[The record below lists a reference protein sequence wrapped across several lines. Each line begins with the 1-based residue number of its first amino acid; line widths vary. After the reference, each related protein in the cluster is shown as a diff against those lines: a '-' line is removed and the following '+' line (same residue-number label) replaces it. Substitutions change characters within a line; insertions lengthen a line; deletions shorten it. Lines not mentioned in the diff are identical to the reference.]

1 MATAGDASNP
11 EGQRRAFVIGAGLS
25 GLAAATQLAARG
37 ITVTVYEAAAQA
49 GGRCR
54 SYYDPA
60 LDRVIDNGN
69 HLVLSGNGAIAR
81 YLERI
86 GARGAL
92 AGPRRAI
99 FPFVDLKTDT
109 RWVLRLNGGP
119 LPWWITS
126 SKRRVPGTRAG
137 DYLGYARLM
146 FATRKETIAET
157 APTKGALWDRLM
169 RPFLLAALNT
179 EPETASAQ
187 LAGQVMRET
196 LARGGRAC
204 RPRIATPTLGAAFI
218 DPALALLEK
227 RGAKVE
233 LSKRL
238 RNLVFNNHSVLALE
252 FPDATVPLN
261 SRDMVI
267 LAVPPWVAKDMVP
280 DLTVPTEFRAI
291 VNGHFQFAPPK
302 GTPPILGVIG
312 GTVEWIFSFKDR
324 ISVTISG
331 ADAIVDRDR
340 EELARILWREVCE
353 ALRITADLPRWQ
365 IVKEKRATF
374 AATPAEDMKRPPAKT
389 QWRNLMLAGDWTDT
403 GLPATLE
410 GAVRS
415 GEAAAALALKR
426 LAL

>member
-1 MATAGDASNP
+1 MALANGAGDFRT
-11 EGQRRAFVIGAGLS
+11 QRRAFVIGAGLS

-37 ITVTVYEAAAQA
+37 VAVTLYEAAGQA

-54 SYYDPA
+54 SYYDPT
-60 LDRVIDNGN
+60 LDQVIDNGN

-92 AGPRRAI
+92 TGPRRAV
-99 FPFVDLKTDT
+99 FPFADLKTDAH
-109 RWVLRLNGGP
+109 WVLRLNGGP

-126 SKRRVPGTRAG
+126 KARRVPGTKAG
-137 DYLGYARLM
+137 DYLPYARLM
-146 FATRKETIAET
+146 FATRRETIADV
-157 APTKGALWDRLM
+157 APTKGPLWERLM

-179 EPETASAQ
+179 EPEPASAQ

-204 RPRIATPTLGAAFI
+204 RPRIATPNLGAAFI
-218 DPALALLEK
+218 DPALRFLEAK
-227 RGAKVE
+227 RATVE
-233 LSKRL
+233 LGKRL
-238 RNLVFNNHSVLALE
+238 RTLVTANHQVLALE

-261 SRDMVI
+261 ARDMVV
-267 LAVPPWVAKDMVP
+267 LAVPPWVAKDLLP
-280 DLTVPTEFRAI
+280 DLVVPTEFRAI
-291 VNGHFQFAPPK
+291 VNAHFQIAPPK
-302 GTPPILGVIG
+302 GTPPILGVIN
-312 GTVEWIFSFKDR
+312 GTVEWIFSFEDR
-324 ISVTISG
+324 ISVTVSG

-340 EELARILWREVCE
+340 EDLARTLWRDVCA
-353 ALRITADLPRWQ
+353 ALRISAELPRWQ
-365 IVKEKRATF
+365 VVKEKRATF
-374 AATPAEDMKRPPAKT
+374 AATPEQDMKRPPAKT

-415 GEAAAALALKR
+415 GDTAAALALKR
-426 LAL
+426 LAV